1 MRQTWGQGPPGPP
14 RHQDLEEVGEQDR
27 ELGRLLQ
34 EQSELDREQEEP
46 AVVEC
51 GDFTQM
57 IPQELRFVISILF

>member
-1 MRQTWGQGPPGPP
+1 VRVRSLNLNSDPENVNTQGG
-14 RHQDLEEVGEQDR
+14 QDR